1 MDGGT
6 VPVYG
11 FCSWFDVM
19 FTGKD
24 GLAGKTVTLS
34 TAPAVDKPVPG
45 TDDTPREGSTQTPTG
60 LADVNPVTHWKQ
72 TMWFTEKELMPMVGD
87 SVVGHVT
94 MYPNAQA
101 HRSYDID
108 MTYGVAPTGRQDAP
122 MCLEQSWS
130 FNGA

>member
-1 MDGGT
+1 MEEVEHVDTTFKLKIEGPASMDGGA

-45 TDDTPREGSTQTPTG
+45 VDAEQREGATQTPTG
-60 LADVNPVTHWKQ
+60 LSDVNPVTHWKQ
-72 TMWFTEKELMPMVGD
+72 TMWFTGGRRIYAPIYAQRGAA
-87 SVVGHVT
+87 
-94 MYPNAQA
+94 PNWI
-101 HRSYDID
+101 RS
-108 MTYGVAPTGRQDAP
+108 
-122 MCLEQSWS
+122 
-130 FNGA
+130 